1 MPRKIEISYKTIVFA
16 VLFLLSL
23 WLLYFIRDIILALFV
38 AVLIMTILNPLVSK
52 MTKIKIPRALA
63 ILICYVIVLGIFG
76 VTLALI
82 IPPLVDQTT
91 EFANNLPKYLSN
103 LGIAPSI
110 SQQVVGQ
117 LLNQLGALPGQ
128 IIKFGVSF
136 FSNILSVITVLI
148 FAFYLLLVRD
158 KLDEQMIFWVGE
170 EKKKNFARIMDSIEK
185 RLGGWARGE
194 LILMLAIGIFSFLGL
209 TLLGIPFA
217 LPLAILSGLMEII
230 PYFGPIISAIP
241 TIIIG
246 LSISPIMGMA
256 TIALALLV
264 HQSENYILV
273 PKIMEKSVGVPPL
286 ATLIALAVGFRLLG
300 VVGAVI
306 SVPVVITGQIFISE
320 YLQNRE

>member
-16 VLFLLSL
+16 VLFLLFL
-23 WLLYFIRDIILALFV
+23 WLLFFIRDIILALFV

-52 MTKIKIPRALA
+52 MTRIKIPRSLA
-63 ILICYVIVLGIFG
+63 ILICYIIVLGIFG
-76 VTLALI
+76 LALAVI

-91 EFANNLPKYLSN
+91 DFAANLPNYLSN
-103 LGIAPSI
+103 LGIASGI
-110 SQQVVGQ
+110 GQQVTGQ
-117 LLNQLGALPGQ
+117 LMSQLGALPGQ
-128 IIKFGVSF
+128 VIKIGVTF

-158 KLDEQMIFWVGE
+158 KLDEQMVFWVGE
-170 EKKKNFARIMDSIEK
+170 EKKKNFARIMDTLEK

-194 LILMLAIGIFSFLGL
+194 LILMLSIGVFTFLGL

-217 LPLAILSGLMEII
+217 LPLAILSGLLEIV

-241 TIIIG
+241 TVIIG
-246 LSISPIMGMA
+246 LSISPIMGLA

-300 VVGAVI
+300 VVGAII
-306 SVPVVITGQIFISE
+306 SVPIVITGQIFISE
-320 YLQNRE
+320 YLQNK